1 MNKTEDCAEKDDDL
15 LSEYDLQ
22 KLRVRKFGPGR
33 KTFAGHGVVL
43 APDVAAIFPD
53 SNSVNEAL
61 RFLVRVTRDS
71 GPASRIERKE
81 PNE

>member
-15 LSEYDLQ
+15 LPEYDLQ

-71 GPASRIERKE
+71 GRSSRIERKE